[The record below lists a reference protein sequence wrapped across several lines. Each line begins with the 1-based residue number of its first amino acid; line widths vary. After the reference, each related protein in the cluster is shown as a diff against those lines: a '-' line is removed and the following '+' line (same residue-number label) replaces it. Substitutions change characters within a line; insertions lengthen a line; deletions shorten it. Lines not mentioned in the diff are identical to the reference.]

1 MKKITNVSDGYHQ
14 VDDASKLQFAF
25 GDIQDTISDSSKIII
40 NIACP
45 VDASVTFNGET
56 LSSDES
62 AGDLKTS
69 FGNVQRIGKNK
80 DIKVMS
86 DKDGKI
92 TDCRSFSKVPLT
104 KASKIT
110 TNTDNKS
117 DVALNID
124 NNGDGNVD
132 SVWTASKNSSA
143 KDPNATEEKEKKT
156 KPKQI
161 SSDSSK
167 TAIIIVCASVA
178 VVLLITVIIIIVFV
192 KKNRKKDCNTAP
204 NVGGSVPVAEINNGN
219 MANGETHMIS
229 LVLHNSPYEANFT
242 LSPGE
247 TVTVGRDSNN
257 SKIALPG
264 TCKRCARM
272 HCTISYSE
280 RIGKFVVEDL
290 STNGIWDSFGNRLK
304 KGTNYLPSNS
314 SIKLPDE
321 VILNLKTF

>member
-1 MKKITNVSDGYHQ
+1 M
-14 VDDASKLQFAF
+14 
-25 GDIQDTISDSSKIII
+25 
-40 NIACP
+40 
-45 VDASVTFNGET
+45 
-56 LSSDES
+56 
-62 AGDLKTS
+62 
-69 FGNVQRIGKNK
+69 
-80 DIKVMS
+80 
-86 DKDGKI
+86 
-92 TDCRSFSKVPLT
+92 
-104 KASKIT
+104 
-110 TNTDNKS
+110 
-117 DVALNID
+117 ALNID

-178 VVLLITVIIIIVFV
+178 VVLLITIIIIIVFV
-192 KKNRKKDCNTAP
+192 KKNKKKDCNTAP

-257 SKIALPG
+257 AKIALPG

>member
-1 MKKITNVSDGYHQ
+1 MSLNAGNKY
-14 VDDASKLQFAF
+14 
-25 GDIQDTISDSSKIII
+25 DIQLSGTGYGTMDY
-40 NIACP
+40 
-45 VDASVTFNGET
+45 SVNYT
-56 LSSDES
+56 
-62 AGDLKTS
+62 
-69 FGNVQRIGKNK
+69 
-80 DIKVMS
+80 

-92 TDCRSFSKVPLT
+92 TDYRSFSKVPLT

-192 KKNRKKDCNTAP
+192 KKNKKKDCNTAP

-247 TVTVGRDSNN
+247 TVTA
-257 SKIALPG
+257 IIL
-264 TCKRCARM
+264 
-272 HCTISYSE
+272 
-280 RIGKFVVEDL
+280 
-290 STNGIWDSFGNRLK
+290 
-304 KGTNYLPSNS
+304 
-314 SIKLPDE
+314 KLPYRALARGVQE
-321 VILNLKTF
+321 CIAQFLTVKESENLL